1 MKNNKMREQKE
12 TLLLVGEG
20 ADEKAFLDYL
30 KSHLAPR
37 GSGAVITRKD
47 AKGKGAKHVID
58 WTIRQATITQYD
70 KVGVLFDTDTDWTLT
85 VEKKAKQHK
94 ICLLK
99 SEPCFEAMM
108 LRMLNKTPE
117 LDSKKLKKQF
127 VVFVNNDAT
136 DSKNYA
142 KHFDVVILKT
152 MRNTEQAI
160 DQLLTL
166 LKN

>member
-1 MKNNKMREQKE
+1 
-12 TLLLVGEG
+12 
-20 ADEKAFLDYL
+20 
-30 KSHLAPR
+30 
-37 GSGAVITRKD
+37 
-47 AKGKGAKHVID
+47 
-58 WTIRQATITQYD
+58 
-70 KVGVLFDTDTDWTLT
+70 
-85 VEKKAKQHK
+85 
-94 ICLLK
+94 
-99 SEPCFEAMM
+99 MM

>member
-30 KSHLAPR
+30 KSQLAPR
-37 GSGAVITRKD
+37 GSGAVITIKD

>member
-30 KSHLAPR
+30 KSQLAPR
-37 GSGAVITRKD
+37 GSGVVITIKD

-127 VVFVNNDAT
+127 AVFVNNDAT

-142 KHFDVVILKT
+142 EHFDVVILKT
-152 MRNTEQAI
+152 MRNAEQAI